1 MIVLILLR
9 TLDGFSK
16 QIDSLEVE
24 QAHQMAQ
31 VRNMMM
37 IIMMMIII
45 IMIIITIMMMI
56 IIIMMIRIITII
68 IMMMM
73 MALIFC
79 VLSCISR
86 SRVLFVFLAMHD
98 HLLAIIIS
106 SDRDIFHVLFIILN
120 PFHLINTNIN
130 TDLSNYLSN
139 YLSIYQYLCTRRST
153 SCGKRVCVWRH
164 SLPL

>member
-1 MIVLILLR
+1 
-9 TLDGFSK
+9 
-16 QIDSLEVE
+16 
-24 QAHQMAQ
+24 MAQ
-31 VRNMMM
+31 VRNMIMM
-37 IIMMMIII
+37 IMIMIMIIVIITIMMIII
-45 IMIIITIMMMI
+45 IMM
-56 IIIMMIRIITII
+56 MMIRIITII
-68 IMMMM
+68 IIIIIIIIMM

-130 TDLSNYLSN
+130 TDLS
-139 YLSIYQYLCTRRST
+139 I
-153 SCGKRVCVWRH
+153 
-164 SLPL
+164 